1 MKGNL
6 IITIAIAIMLVV
18 AGCQKEGCTDPNAIN
33 YDSKAKK
40 DNGTCVYPS
49 SSTQIMVTFDANG
62 GVGTMPPQTFADGVA
77 QLLADN
83 VFTWENHEFIG
94 WNTAAD
100 GTGNPYS
107 NAQEMTLEASI
118 TLYAQWMAASGA
130 LEGHY
135 FVDLGLPSGTMW
147 ATCNIGALNPID
159 GGDYFAWGE
168 TQAKENYTLA
178 NYKYYDG
185 TDFTKYSFTTIQI
198 LDSDDDAAAVNWS
211 AGWHMP
217 TSSDFAELNN
227 NCTHT
232 WTTINGVTGMK
243 VTGPNGNCIFLPAIG
258 ELRDDNPSGYGL
270 SGYYWLCELA
280 QTMDFDASE
289 AIHFVFKPTNEFHT
303 NRYVYRY
310 EGLPV
315 RPVFVR

>member
-6 IITIAIAIMLVV
+6 IITIVIAIMLVV

-100 GTGNPYS
+100 GTGNSYS

-130 LEGHY
+130 LEAHY

-159 GGDYFAWGE
+159 DGDYFAWGE

-185 TDFTKYSFTTIQI
+185 TNFTKYSYATIQI
-198 LDSDDDAAAVNWS
+198 LDSEDDAAAVNWG

-217 TSSDFAELNN
+217 TSGDFTELNN

-258 ELRDDNPSGYGL
+258 KLRDDNPSGCGL
-270 SGYYWLCELA
+270 CGYYWLSELA
-280 QTMDFDASE
+280 QTMDFDDSE
-289 AIHFVFKPTNEFHT
+289 ALHFVFRSTNEFHT
-303 NRYVYRY
+303 NR
-310 EGLPV
+310 
-315 RPVFVR
+315 

>member
-1 MKGNL
+1 MRINL
-6 IITIAIAIMLVV
+6 FVTIAIVIMFVI
-18 AGCQKEGCTDPNAIN
+18 AGCQKEGCTDPNAMN

-40 DNGTCVYPS
+40 DNGTCVYPTP
-49 SSTQIMVTFDANG
+49 STQIMVTFDANG
-62 GVGTMPPQTFADGVA
+62 GTGTMQAQTFANGLA
-77 QLLADN
+77 QLLTDN
-83 VFTWENHEFIG
+83 AFTWENHEFIG
-94 WNTAAD
+94 WNTSAD
-100 GTGNPYS
+100 GTGTPYS

-118 TLYAQWMAASGA
+118 TLYAQWMVASGT

-135 FVDLGLPSGTMW
+135 FVDLGLPSGLMW
-147 ATCNIGALNPID
+147 ASCNIGALNPID

-185 TDFTKYSFTTIQI
+185 SDFTKYSFFTDQI
-198 LDSDDDAAAVNWS
+198 LDSEDDAAAVNWG

-217 TSSDFAELNN
+217 TGGDFNELDN

-243 VTGPNGNCIFLPAIG
+243 VTGPNGNSIFLPAIG
-258 ELRDDNPSGYGL
+258 KLRDDYPSGFGL
-270 SGYYWLCELA
+270 GGYYWLCQLA
-280 QTMDFDASE
+280 HNMDFDDSE
-289 AIHFVFKPTNEFHT
+289 AMYIQFEQTNEFHT
-303 NRYVYRY
+303 NMYVYRY
-310 EGLPV
+310 VGLPV